1 MKFKNK
7 ALINRFKKFIT
18 SIIPEDRVAVIH
30 HTDPDGVCS
39 GVIISKV
46 IERVRGKK
54 IDLRHNQKGNVH
66 VITSETYKLLK
77 SKKINKLIITD
88 LGTDENPEYLKK
100 IEKFADILVIDHHKI
115 YNNLSSKKTVFI
127 KPQLVCDIDPA
138 RYAASKLCYDLSM
151 LVTIVS
157 DLDWIAA
164 VGSIGDIAVK
174 PWTAWLN
181 RVFKRHRIKKQKDLF
196 RTKLGECAILISS
209 AESFDVK
216 NVRLA
221 FDILYNALS
230 YKDVLHSKLKTFRKK
245 IDDEI
250 KKFQNQLKKKALFD
264 KDVVYYEIK
273 PNYHTKSPLC
283 TILGLKYPHKSVFV
297 VDVSRNPVGVSGRRG
312 DVTVEINKILEDAC
326 KGIPGASA
334 GGHSVSAG
342 ATVPKK
348 EYSRFKKRLFSI
360 LNIKRR

>member
-1 MKFKNK
+1 MRFKNK

-18 SIIPEDRVAVIH
+18 SITPKDRVAVIH

-39 GVIISKV
+39 GVIIAKV

-66 VITSETYKLLK
+66 VITPETFKLLK
-77 SKKINKLIITD
+77 SRKINKLILTD
-88 LGTDENPEYLKK
+88 LGADENPKFLKK
-100 IEKFADILVIDHHKI
+100 IEKFADILIIDHHKI

-127 KPQLVCDIDPA
+127 KPQLICGIDPA
-138 RYAASKLCYDLSM
+138 RYSASKLCYDLSM

-157 DLDWIAA
+157 DLDWLAA

-181 RVFKRHRIKKQKDLF
+181 RVFKRHKIKKQKDLF
-196 RTKLGECAILISS
+196 KTKLGQCAILISS

-216 NVRLA
+216 NVKLA
-221 FDILYNALS
+221 FDVLYNARS
-230 YKDVLHSKLKTFRKK
+230 YKNVLRSKLKNFRKK

-250 KKFQNQLKKKALFD
+250 QKYLKQLKKHAFFE
-264 KDVVYYEIK
+264 KDIIYYEIK
-273 PNYHTKSPLC
+273 PKYHTKSPLC
-283 TILGLKYPHKSVFV
+283 TILGQKYPHNSVFV
-297 VDVSRNPVGVSGRRG
+297 VDISRNPVGISGRRS
-312 DVTVEINKILEDAC
+312 DVKIKINKALEDAC
-326 KGIPGASA
+326 RGIPNASA
-334 GGHSVSAG
+334 GGHAVSAG

-348 EYSRFKKRLFSI
+348 YYEKFKTRLFNILKKKR
-360 LNIKRR
+360 R